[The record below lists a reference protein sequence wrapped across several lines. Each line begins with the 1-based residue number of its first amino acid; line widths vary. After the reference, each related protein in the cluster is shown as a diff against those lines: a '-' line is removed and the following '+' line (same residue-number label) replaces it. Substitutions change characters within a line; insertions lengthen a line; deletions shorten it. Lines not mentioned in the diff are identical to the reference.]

1 MKCGHICTWVLS
13 DYNVVEVR
21 TRTRSY
27 TNLGNSTKNY
37 QVAREVLAG
46 AFFSF
51 YCVHLNVFCSFFFF
65 HQIAPANGTY
75 QKEKFQDIQANKTKF
90 TTPIRGEKYLPWIYH
105 KYKQYTQGILTEQY
119 RQVILS
125 DYMSTSV
132 IVFHALGYFQLL
144 HIYIAVIIGK
154 LLGASEPSW
163 SLLSFI
169 YTCYVKISQDHKHV
183 MFLNY
188 LIISCRA
195 KGTGFNF

>member
-1 MKCGHICTWVLS
+1 MTWNQSKLNQMHKKLCGQ
-13 DYNVVEVR
+13 N
-21 TRTRSY
+21 
-27 TNLGNSTKNY
+27 
-37 QVAREVLAG
+37 
-46 AFFSF
+46 
-51 YCVHLNVFCSFFFF
+51 
-65 HQIAPANGTY
+65 
-75 QKEKFQDIQANKTKF
+75 
-90 TTPIRGEKYLPWIYH
+90 YLPWIYQ
-105 KYKQYTQGILTEQY
+105 KYKQYAQGILTEKY
-119 RQVILS
+119 KQVILS